1 MSFTVSQILAAARR
15 NPELVTSET
24 AAYMVLS
31 LAEQSLSGP
40 RQVCADHV
48 LLHPGGAIT
57 IGDVPACAGADND
70 ALLRAL
76 LHQLLS
82 CTAQATVSDALHA
95 VVAGYGHGPAAVRAE
110 LQTALVPLN
119 RGAARRALARLYR
132 KLGSA
137 GLAEAAASPVE
148 PDAGERGIA
157 RRSKRRGPAA
167 TEDIPV
173 AVDETAFRVASRAV
187 VERQH
192 ERQDARQDRH
202 HGEPASVAPRTEVRA
217 VGWYPAQT
225 TPWQFR
231 DQGGAAEGTPILGSL
246 LVKQR
251 EPSDFAGA
259 AEPPMAAASVHR
271 GLASGAAS
279 TSGDVSGAHYSAAQ
293 SNPNALGER
302 GAADYAP
309 TSDVPPSSP
318 DEWSDTF
325 VDAPVAAVGDP
336 TDVVAA
342 FAPRRSTVAELVQR
356 MPASLRGEARLDAAR
371 RNLLDLVNA
380 SSDEPEFFGLGTA
393 TPPPV
398 AHESVVDAPL
408 PPPRG
413 PRRIVLST
421 LAAAL
426 AGFGAWVLIAP
437 RATDVSVT
445 ATAAAPNACQ
455 AQVVVEAP
463 KVARV
468 FLNDAK
474 ERDVQSGPLARF
486 DAVACAGQAEVTVQM
501 PSPAGSPMPD
511 AWVRMP
517 LPEAEL
523 RAAAESGQALVL
535 TPLGHAR

>member
-57 IGDVPACAGADND
+57 IGDVQACAGADND

-82 CTAQATVSDALHA
+82 CTAQATVSDALRA
-95 VVAGYGHGPAAVRAE
+95 VVAGYGQGPAAVRAE

-137 GLAEAAASPVE
+137 GLAEAAASPAE
-148 PDAGERGIA
+148 SEAGERAIG
-157 RRSKRRGPAA
+157 RRSKRRGPAI

-187 VERQH
+187 VERPSAL
-192 ERQDARQDRH
+192 ARV
-202 HGEPASVAPRTEVRA
+202 EPAADEVRA

-251 EPSDFAGA
+251 EPSDSARA
-259 AEPPMAAASVHR
+259 AKSALGPAPGHR
-271 GLASGAAS
+271 GS
-279 TSGDVSGAHYSAAQ
+279 VSGAQSNGFQSDGAQPAASQ
-293 SNPNALGER
+293 LNPNALGEWGDAER
-302 GAADYAP
+302 EFA
-309 TSDVPPSSP
+309 SDVAQSST
-318 DEWSDTF
+318 DEWNDTF
-325 VDAPVAAVGDP
+325 VDAPVVAVGDP

-342 FAPRRSTVAELVQR
+342 FAPKRSTVAELVQR
-356 MPASLRGEARLDAAR
+356 MPASFRGEARLDAAR
-371 RNLLDLVNA
+371 KNLLDLVNA
-380 SSDEPEFFGLGTA
+380 SSDEPEFLGLGTV

-408 PPPRG
+408 PSPRG

-421 LAAAL
+421 LAAVL
-426 AGFGAWVLIAP
+426 AGFGAWLLLAP
-437 RATDVSVT
+437 RATDVTVI
-445 ATAAAPNACQ
+445 ATAAAPNACE
-455 AQVVVEAP
+455 AQVHVEAP
-463 KVARV
+463 KAARV

-486 DAVACAGQAEVTVQM
+486 NAVACAGQAEVTVQV
-501 PSPAGSPMPD
+501 PTPAGSPMPD

-523 RAAAESGQALVL
+523 RAAAESGKALVL
-535 TPLGHAR
+535 TPLGQTR